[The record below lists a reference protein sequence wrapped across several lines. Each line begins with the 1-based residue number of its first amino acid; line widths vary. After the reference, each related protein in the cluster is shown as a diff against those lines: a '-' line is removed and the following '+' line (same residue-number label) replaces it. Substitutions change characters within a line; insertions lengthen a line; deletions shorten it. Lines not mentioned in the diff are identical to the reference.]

1 MKTPVRLWVRL
12 KVIDLVTQTARITLT
27 EKLDFADDLRGMT
40 HYWYWG
46 MDAEAADAKSALAEI
61 DRTIRLDSAFTN
73 QNKHLYRLAAG
84 DNLALGD
91 LPLDRDYA
99 VTGPDIPARNPVA
112 EPPMD
117 SSAGMSEPVAPGADT
132 SAYGPIGG
140 SATGPGAEVSAP
152 KTGFRAGIS
161 ALFAF
166 DCLVR
171 ERRPDREAGFADRLN
186 ARLKGVAV
194 SNMKCG
200 EVWRLVVSASS
211 EREGLATVEKMLV
224 SRSRR
229 EGLLLNPHYQTWEI
243 LATTRLDA
251 GGSAATV
258 RAKE

>member
-1 MKTPVRLWVRL
+1 MKTPVQLWVRL

-27 EKLDFADDLRGMT
+27 EKLDFADVLRGIT

-46 MDAEAADAKSALAEI
+46 MDAEAADAKSALEGI
-61 DRTIRLDSAFTN
+61 DRAIRLDSAFTN
-73 QNKHLYRLAAG
+73 QNKHLYRLSAG
-84 DNLALGD
+84 TDLALGD
-91 LPLDRDYA
+91 LALEKDYPGA
-99 VTGPDIPARNPVA
+99 DISAPGPVAGAPMGPSAEVSAPSTPRADIPAK
-112 EPPMD
+112 E
-117 SSAGMSEPVAPGADT
+117 
-132 SAYGPIGG
+132 PIGG
-140 SATGPGAEVSAP
+140 SATG
-152 KTGFRAGIS
+152 FQAGIS

-171 ERRPDREAGFADRLN
+171 ERRPDREKGFADRLN

-200 EVWRLVVSASS
+200 EAWRLVVSAPD
-211 EREGLATVEKMLV
+211 ERAALAAAEKMLV

-229 EGLLLNPHYQTWEI
+229 EGLLLNPHYQTYEI

>member
-1 MKTPVRLWVRL
+1 MKTPVQLWVRL

-27 EKLDFADDLRGMT
+27 EKLDFADTLRGMT

-46 MDAEAADAKSALAEI
+46 MDAEAADARSALEGI
-61 DRTIRLDSAFTN
+61 DRAIRLDSAFTN
-73 QNKHLYRLAAG
+73 QNKHLYRLSAG
-84 DNLALGD
+84 TGLVLGD
-91 LPLDRDYA
+91 LPLEKDYA
-99 VTGPDIPARNPVA
+99 LGSDIPARNPVA
-112 EPPMD
+112 KPPMD
-117 SSAGMSEPVAPGADT
+117 SSAGMSEPGAAGADT

-152 KTGFRAGIS
+152 SAGFRAGIS
-161 ALFAF
+161 ALHAF

-171 ERRPDREAGFADRLN
+171 ERRPDREKGFAERLN
-186 ARLKGVAV
+186 GRLKGVAV

-200 EVWRLVVSASS
+200 EVWRLVVSAPD
-211 EREGLATVEKMLV
+211 EGSALAAAEKMLV

-243 LATTRLDA
+243 LATTRLGA

>member
-1 MKTPVRLWVRL
+1 MKTPVQLWVRL

-27 EKLDFADDLRGMT
+27 EKLDFAGTLAGMT

-46 MDAEAADAKSALAEI
+46 MEAEAADAAGALEEI
-61 DRTIRLDSAFTN
+61 DRAIRLDSAFTN
-73 QNKHLYRLAAG
+73 QNKHLYRLSAG
-84 DNLALGD
+84 GRALGD
-91 LPLDRDYA
+91 LALEKDYA
-99 VTGPDIPARNPVA
+99 VG
-112 EPPMD
+112 
-117 SSAGMSEPVAPGADT
+117 SGADT
-132 SAYGPIGG
+132 SAEGPIGG

-152 KTGFRAGIS
+152 GTGFRAGIS

-171 ERRPDREAGFADRLN
+171 ERRPDREAGFAARLN
-186 ARLKGVAV
+186 ARLKGVTV

-200 EVWRLVVSASS
+200 EMWRLVVSAPD
-211 EREGLATVEKMLV
+211 ERQALAAVERMLV

-229 EGLLLNPHYQTWEI
+229 EGLLLNPHYQTYEI

-251 GGSAATV
+251 EGSAAAV